1 MTQETKKIYMGNLS
15 YSVTREEIK
24 EFLAGVGEVIDIA
37 LFEDKG
43 FAFVEFTEA
52 ASTEKAVNELGG
64 QDFKGRPVKIDFARP
79 KQRDDRRF

>member
-15 YSVTREEIK
+15 YSITKDEIK
-24 EFLAGVGEVIDIA
+24 DFLASAGEVTDIA

-43 FAFVEFTEA
+43 FAFVEFSDA
-52 ASTEKAVNELGG
+52 SSTEKAVNDLGG
-64 QDFKGRPVKIDFARP
+64 QDLGGRPVKIDFARP